1 MIDNWSAQYRV
12 SQANRMARNGNCVF
26 PYPCPD
32 GWDDRKVY
40 PHPELLSAASPLED
54 LKLALEGFSE
64 ETCMLAVA
72 LLAKR
77 PETEAVQLLW
87 NLAAG
92 QEVVKFRP
100 SEWMVL
106 AAGEEMLVH
115 PVGYPALLDS
125 VRRGGVGGYLLGRKW
140 GADNRLV
147 PDAEEAF
154 LEVLRKGLNQ
164 TWIRSERAFNDDW
177 RGSGVDVTLT
187 PEPQNG
193 ISFNIMEI
201 STAFSQLG
209 RGKTAESLRFLLDN
223 FQGGA
228 HEFYRNSCRL
238 ALEVRNQW
246 DPEAADALIE
256 ERKQKDPCSIYHFC
270 TPDEARDFEC
280 FARPG
285 VREELNAKYDRQIY
299 DALKAE
305 NTRATTQ
312 NAAAKREHV
321 QRMKEQG
328 RRFMGAELP
337 KPMPVR
343 GIFGEEKTK
352 SIWAHWLDNKVFGPS
367 GFIEKRL
374 AFPFKS
380 FLMFG
385 WLGFALFVFAL
396 HTMPVLWALDR
407 LIART
412 RLNNMSYLKASQ
424 EDLSWLKLRKTLDSY
439 ARQAWHR
446 DHEIHISRNSYMS
459 ENPALAILV
468 AISAFVLTSPFLAL
482 SVPFGLW
489 ACVSKGHLT
498 LRLWPKRW
506 GYPVR
511 RRGGFGLFLR

>member
-1 MIDNWSAQYRV
+1 
-12 SQANRMARNGNCVF
+12 
-26 PYPCPD
+26 
-32 GWDDRKVY
+32 
-40 PHPELLSAASPLED
+40 
-54 LKLALEGFSE
+54 
-64 ETCMLAVA
+64 
-72 LLAKR
+72 
-77 PETEAVQLLW
+77 
-87 NLAAG
+87 
-92 QEVVKFRP
+92 
-100 SEWMVL
+100 
-106 AAGEEMLVH
+106 
-115 PVGYPALLDS
+115 
-125 VRRGGVGGYLLGRKW
+125 
-140 GADNRLV
+140 
-147 PDAEEAF
+147 
-154 LEVLRKGLNQ
+154 
-164 TWIRSERAFNDDW
+164 
-177 RGSGVDVTLT
+177 
-187 PEPQNG
+187 
-193 ISFNIMEI
+193 
-201 STAFSQLG
+201 
-209 RGKTAESLRFLLDN
+209 
-223 FQGGA
+223 
-228 HEFYRNSCRL
+228 
-238 ALEVRNQW
+238 
-246 DPEAADALIE
+246 
-256 ERKQKDPCSIYHFC
+256 
-270 TPDEARDFEC
+270 
-280 FARPG
+280 
-285 VREELNAKYDRQIY
+285 
-299 DALKAE
+299 
-305 NTRATTQ
+305 
-312 NAAAKREHV
+312 
-321 QRMKEQG
+321 
-328 RRFMGAELP
+328 
-337 KPMPVR
+337 MPVR